1 MPGSAKTKTA
11 FQTERFTR
19 KVGRP
24 LRRKVGRCGE
34 HTRDPFQPLLHGPR
48 MHLGHSAQATRAHLD
63 IAKVAP
69 RARQP
74 RVRLGHLPEELL
86 RERLVAARGR
96 LDGGPRAC
104 VLYVLQPD
112 VVVFISHRWTS
123 SGGHCGRRERRCK
136 RATPPEALSRRRADA
151 PAPNG
156 APTRHPIRVSAHT
169 PPKEARIA
177 RRGRRK
183 RALQRARRHPETLR
197 LPAANCLRRPSP
209 RAAAPRCCTRD
220 AARARRGPKIPP

>member
-19 KVGRP
+19 KVEAPSAESGA
-24 LRRKVGRCGE
+24 LRRAHSRSLSALTPWTSHASV
-34 HTRDPFQPLLHGPR
+34 
-48 MHLGHSAQATRAHLD
+48 GHSAQATRAHLD

-169 PPKEARIA
+169 PPKEARSA
-177 RRGRRK
+177 RCGRRK

-197 LPAANCLRRPSP
+197 LPAANCSRRPSP